1 MDAKSDIRPQFAAQ
15 FYPGDCIRQIA
26 AFRKGFSPPELPA
39 DIKGGIVPHAGW
51 FFSGATAAKVF
62 LSIQAKK
69 SPAAF
74 ILFGA
79 VHQPGVRKNSI
90 YSSGSWSTPLGE
102 IKVNSDIAAMFLGEM
117 PGLLADNPKAHV
129 YEHSIE
135 VQTPM
140 IKYLFPKT
148 SIVPIAVPPGEDAVA
163 LGEGIGRV
171 IAERGL
177 NAVVIGSTDLTHYGD
192 NYVFAPAGYGPEA
205 YQWMRENDERIIRLA
220 LGLKAREILQEA
232 AANSNACGPGAMA
245 AAVAASKAMGSKGGV
260 LLEHITS
267 YDVYPQGEFEMAV
280 GYAGIIF

>member
-1 MDAKSDIRPQFAAQ
+1 M
-15 FYPGDCIRQIA
+15 
-26 AFRKGFSPPELPA
+26 
-39 DIKGGIVPHAGW
+39 PHAGW

-62 LSIQAKK
+62 LSIQAQKA
-69 SPAAF
+69 PDAF
-74 ILFGA
+74 ILLGA
-79 VHQPGVRKNSI
+79 VHVPGVRKNSI

-102 IKVNSDIAAMFLGEM
+102 IKVNGDIAAMLLGEL
-117 PGLLADNPKAHV
+117 PGLLADNPQAHV

-148 SIVPIAVPPGEDAVA
+148 SIVPIAVPPGEEAVA

-171 IAERGL
+171 IAGRGL

-192 NYVFAPAGYGPEA
+192 NYGFSPAGYGPKA

-220 LGLKAREILQEA
+220 LELRAGDILEEA
-232 AANSNACGPGAMA
+232 EKNSNACGPGAMSA
-245 AAVAASKAMGSKGGV
+245 TVAASKVMGSKSGV
-260 LLEHITS
+260 LLEHVTS